1 MPYVPENTRL
11 LIDRNINELVY
22 GMRDM
27 ITEDKRGGACN
38 YAISVLLLRA
48 LKPDGGWNYRAL
60 AEVHSVLD
68 CASKEIY
75 RRLTS
80 SYEDNA
86 IRKNGDIPE
95 LSELGIGGN
104 FNATFKK

>member
-1 MPYVPENTRL
+1 MPYVSEDTRY
-11 LIDRNINELVY
+11 IVDRDINELVQRI
-22 GMRDM
+22 RD
-27 ITEDKRGGACN
+27 IVPEDKRGGACN
-38 YAISVLLLRA
+38 YAVSTLLLKA
-48 LKPDGGWNYRAL
+48 LKPNGGWNYRAL

-95 LSELGIGGN
+95 LSELEIGGN
-104 FNATFKK
+104 FNK